1 MTTTTTL
8 LRLSPGDL
16 LAEQGLDVSSTVGGD
31 FSPGGGG
38 LGGLGSRGSGVPRSL
53 PSGGSVTMGPGV
65 RVVGG
70 GGGVFPGGGTPP
82 DFVAGNL
89 AELAPESSGYKRKS
103 SSVDYPDSDG
113 LDTEFDADDQSSRG
127 ESGDHPSKPKYSRE
141 VHSQIE
147 RRRRLKMNHY
157 IDELEQM
164 VPSCRGMQRKLDKLT
179 VLRMAVQH
187 MRALRGSTT
196 AYTEANYKPAFLSDD
211 ELQHLILRQASDGF
225 LIVVGCDRG
234 RILFVSESV
243 SKILSFS
250 QSELVGQ
257 SLFDYLHPKDIAKVK
272 EQLSSSDTAPRD
284 RLIDAKTGLPVRTDD
299 VHAAPSRLCSGARRS
314 FFCRMKSNRPC
325 ATVRPDEKPFSTTS
339 SCSRKKDRKSF
350 CTVHCTGYLKSWL
363 PAKVGLKEEQE
374 SREAPHGSS
383 GGAAAA
389 AAPAAGGG
397 PQDGPEA
404 PGLAGGGPLASPL
417 SCLVAIGRLY
427 PPAAPAGT
435 GGVAA
440 ASGCAR
446 RNGGPGAGDAA
457 CRFGGTATMPGGRGF
472 SGGAGARPGE
482 IRVRAA
488 EFASRH
494 AVDGKFAFVDQRV
507 TALLG
512 YLPQELLG
520 TSCYEFFHHD
530 DLAHL
535 AESHRHVL
543 QTRERVTMGPY
554 RFRSRDGSYVVLRS
568 QWFSFLNPWTK
579 DVEYI
584 VSTNTLVSNGSV
596 EGLASATIITQPG
609 ASPGRDGRPQPLDGL
624 KRGLSPSV
632 PGLPGGTRL
641 GAGKLGRTIA
651 EEFFESRSRLR
662 SSPSSCDCSP
672 LQPDSRTPPPSNT
685 PSPGN
690 KLLTVE
696 SPSPSAL
703 LPPAD
708 MSSYHGPLGDTDS
721 LDLDLMNNPGSPD
734 DDVAMSV
741 IINLLE
747 ADGGL
752 GGPVDFSD
760 MPWPL

>member
-1 MTTTTTL
+1 MWREKPEDL
-8 LRLSPGDL
+8 EKNPHDHGEGDIQTPNTQ
-16 LAEQGLDVSSTVGGD
+16 A
-31 FSPGGGG
+31 
-38 LGGLGSRGSGVPRSL
+38 SRARSNPQSL
-53 PSGGSVTMGPGV
+53 VYQAS
-65 RVVGG
+65 
-70 GGGVFPGGGTPP
+70 
-82 DFVAGNL
+82 
-89 AELAPESSGYKRKS
+89 
-103 SSVDYPDSDG
+103 SDG

-404 PGLAGGGPLASPL
+404 PGLASGLAGGGPLASPL

-435 GGVAA
+435 GCVAA

-535 AESHRHVL
+535 AESHRHAHLRLARLATYGAKEVQRTYVQTYVEPKLCWGHTESRVCVCIASTCLPAVRVPHELCARLPSVL

-703 LPPAD
+703 LPPTD